1 LSQKKED
8 IVMKCMIV
16 IPTYNE
22 KANLP
27 VLIEEIFKHQ
37 IPFSIL
43 IVDDNSPDGTGLIAD
58 ELAKQY
64 PDRVHVIHRAGK
76 MGLGS
81 AYIEGFK
88 YALKWGA
95 DYIFEMDADFSHDPR
110 YLPDFIEKIKDYDV
124 VVGSRYVNGISVINW
139 PLSRLVLSLIAS
151 QYVRLIT
158 GLKLTDT
165 TAGYKCFSRK
175 VLETIDLD
183 AVYSNGYSFQIEMNY
198 RTTKLGFKIGEI
210 PIIFV
215 DRHSGTSK
223 MSGHIVREALYVVW
237 KLRLGFGSK
246 KTRNK

>member
-1 LSQKKED
+1 
-8 IVMKCMIV
+8 MKCMIV

>member
-1 LSQKKED
+1 
-8 IVMKCMIV
+8 MKCMIV

-246 KTRNK
+246 NTRNK

>member
-1 LSQKKED
+1 
-8 IVMKCMIV
+8 MKCMIV

-124 VVGSRYVNGISVINW
+124 IVGSRYVNGISVINW

>member
-1 LSQKKED
+1 
-8 IVMKCMIV
+8 MKCMIV

-58 ELAKQY
+58 ELSKQY

-246 KTRNK
+246 NTRNK

>member
-1 LSQKKED
+1 
-8 IVMKCMIV
+8 MKCMIV

-198 RTTKLGFKIGEI
+198 RTTQLGFKIGEI

>member
-1 LSQKKED
+1 
-8 IVMKCMIV
+8 MIV

-198 RTTKLGFKIGEI
+198 RTTQLGFKIGEI